1 MAVVRGPKAC
11 KHQTTMSRLTRVHA
25 SVIQSL
31 FIALFP
37 QAAELRW
44 KTIHWLCI
52 THILS
57 GLCSLG
63 PEGIVESKTG
73 GRGKREGEKKLLKSV
88 ECCPAPQRR
97 AIEKFWGFSVSGK
110 QKKKKRSKFTVK
122 IISKTWCIGLLQ
134 GGKISSLKHHEAFV
148 WTHFKLH
155 LETFKCH

>member
-1 MAVVRGPKAC
+1 MGFAVKLPRAMAVVRGPKAC

-31 FIALFP
+31 FTALFP

-57 GLCSLG
+57 GLCSLRLSWRDSRVQNWRKG
-63 PEGIVESKTG
+63 EERG
-73 GRGKREGEKKLLKSV
+73 GKKNSWTQWNAALLHKDEPLRS
-88 ECCPAPQRR
+88 
-97 AIEKFWGFSVSGK
+97 SGVFRC
-110 QKKKKRSKFTVK
+110 QENKKKRSKFTVK

-134 GGKISSLKHHEAFV
+134 GEKY
-148 WTHFKLH
+148 H
-155 LETFKCH
+155 L

>member
-1 MAVVRGPKAC
+1 MGFAVKLPRAMAVVRGPKAC

-31 FIALFP
+31 FTALFP

-73 GRGKREGEKKLLKSV
+73 GRGKREGGKKTPELSGMLPCSTKTSHWEV
-88 ECCPAPQRR
+88 L
-97 AIEKFWGFSVSGK
+97 GFFGVRK
-110 QKKKKRSKFTVK
+110 TKKKRSKFTVK

-134 GGKISSLKHHEAFV
+134 GEKY
-148 WTHFKLH
+148 H
-155 LETFKCH
+155 L

>member
-1 MAVVRGPKAC
+1 MGFAVKLPRAMAVVRGPKAC

-31 FIALFP
+31 FTALFP

-57 GLCSLG
+57 GLCSLRLSWRDSRVQNWRKG
-63 PEGIVESKTG
+63 EERGGKKTPELSGMLPCSTKTSHW
-73 GRGKREGEKKLLKSV
+73 EVL
-88 ECCPAPQRR
+88 
-97 AIEKFWGFSVSGK
+97 GFFGVRK
-110 QKKKKRSKFTVK
+110 TKKKRSKFTVK

-134 GGKISSLKHHEAFV
+134 GEKY
-148 WTHFKLH
+148 H
-155 LETFKCH
+155 L